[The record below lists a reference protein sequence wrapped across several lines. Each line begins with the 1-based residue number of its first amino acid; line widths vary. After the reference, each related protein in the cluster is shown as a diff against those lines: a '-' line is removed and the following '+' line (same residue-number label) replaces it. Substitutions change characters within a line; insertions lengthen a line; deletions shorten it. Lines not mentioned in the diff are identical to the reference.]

1 MASSSPT
8 RPAGSSSCSREAFCQ
23 RWTGYLLILVPEQ
36 HVTPAVQGGA
46 LVSPWRRF
54 VGLLRPHTPLLVE
67 AFCCALLMT
76 VLGLSTSYFL
86 QHLVDGVLAR
96 QEQRLLNALGIGMVL
111 VLVFRT
117 LFGLLRQY
125 LLAHIGRQVD
135 LGLIAGYARHILTLP
150 LSFFEMRRVGE
161 ILSRVNDAAKVRE
174 AISSTTTTTVVDS
187 VLVVVFL
194 VVLWLY
200 DWRLA
205 LVATAFVPVLV
216 GSVWVHHPATKRRSR
231 EAMENAAQLSAHLV
245 EDVSGV
251 ETIKAFG
258 AERARVEEGEAHLV
272 GLVQSMFSL
281 QKLGMS
287 INSLGLFVTALAG
300 IVILWYGGYRVMD
313 GALTIGQLMFFYSLL
328 GYLLEPL
335 AAAGRGEPD
344 PPGRAGGGRPPLPDP
359 RPGSRAARR
368 HPDDAVHRRPPG
380 HRAARGLLPLRL
392 PGERAG
398 AGHPAHSRRPDR
410 GHRRREWVGEVHRP
424 EAADGILRPHRGPHP
439 DRWRGHAGF

>member
-1 MASSSPT
+1 
-8 RPAGSSSCSREAFCQ
+8 
-23 RWTGYLLILVPEQ
+23 
-36 HVTPAVQGGA
+36 
-46 LVSPWRRF
+46 
-54 VGLLRPHTPLLVE
+54 
-67 AFCCALLMT
+67 MT

-205 LVATAFVPVLV
+205 LVATGFVPVLIT
-216 GSVWVHHPATKRRSR
+216 SVWIHHPATKRRSR
-231 EAMENAAQLSAHLV
+231 EAMENAAQFSAHLV

-251 ETIKAFG
+251 ETVKAFG
-258 AERARVEEGEAHLV
+258 AERVRVEQGEAHLV

-281 QKLGMS
+281 QKLGMR

-335 AAAGRGEPD
+335 QRLAAVNLALQDALVAVDRLYQILDLEVEQ
-344 PPGRAGGGRPPLPDP
+344 L
-359 RPGSRAARR
+359 RR
-368 HPDDAVHRRPPG
+368 HPDDAVHWRPSG
-380 HRAARGLLPLRL
+380 H
-392 PGERAG
+392 
-398 AGHPAHSRRPDR
+398 
-410 GHRRREWVGEVHRP
+410 
-424 EAADGILRPHRGPHP
+424 
-439 DRWRGHAGF
+439 